1 MPEYR
6 IFRLDDA
13 GKILGPSEAI
23 SYENDQDAIRETR
36 KTLDGATLE
45 IWDGPRRIATL
56 RPNEKEEPR
65 V

>member
-23 SYENDQDAIRETR
+23 QFENDQNAVREAR
-36 KTLDGATLE
+36 K
-45 IWDGPRRIATL
+45 R
-56 RPNEKEEPR
+56 
-65 V
+65 